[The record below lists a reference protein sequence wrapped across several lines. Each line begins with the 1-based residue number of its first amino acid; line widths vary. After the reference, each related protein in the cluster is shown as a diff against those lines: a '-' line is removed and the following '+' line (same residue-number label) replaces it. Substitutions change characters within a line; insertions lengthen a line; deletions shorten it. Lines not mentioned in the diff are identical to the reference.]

1 MCGRT
6 SSAIQSI
13 LREQLEDLP
22 VPVPE
27 LLQEHDRVM
36 VS

>member
-13 LREQLEDLP
+13 SREQLEDLP
-22 VPVPE
+22 LPE